1 MHQDNTQ
8 DQLRRDLLQSVEK
21 TRSYL
26 AALLE
31 STSKSLYLASKRS
44 LNNTSSSGIPPNVGD
59 NEELHKAFREEV
71 THLQQ
76 LVDQL
81 VRSFVQ
87 ASQLAEQYQ
96 RRIEQRDL
104 EDSTLCQQLSE
115 RLNRLSQVSFFFC
128 YSKLAI
134 FVYY

>member
-44 LNNTSSSGIPPNVGD
+44 LNNTSSSGIPPN
-59 NEELHKAFREEV
+59 
-71 THLQQ
+71 

-115 RLNRLSQVSFFFC
+115 RLNRLSQQIWEREN
-128 YSKLAI
+128 KLDHGLLDLDKI
-134 FVYY
+134 QVLLYES